1 MNRLYKKTAVV
12 TAGAKGIGEAIVRRF
27 AKDGYGVVFSYNT
40 SEQKALKLSSELNN
54 VFCIKADLSLEPDA
68 KRLAAFSLEK
78 LGEIDA
84 LVCNAG
90 YAHYSI
96 MPHTSIIEMRKVIG
110 CNLDTAYL
118 SCKAFYDIFVN
129 QKKGSIVNISSVWG
143 LSGASCETA
152 YSAAKA
158 GIIGL
163 TQSLAKELAPSLVR
177 VNAVAPG
184 AIETD
189 MIAHLSKAERE
200 ALISEIPLGR
210 IGSTEDIASI
220 VAFLASEEAGY
231 ITGQVLNVSGG
242 LVI

>member
-1 MNRLYKKTAVV
+1 
-12 TAGAKGIGEAIVRRF
+12 
-27 AKDGYGVVFSYNT
+27 
-40 SEQKALKLSSELNN
+40 
-54 VFCIKADLSLEPDA
+54 
-68 KRLAAFSLEK
+68 
-78 LGEIDA
+78 
-84 LVCNAG
+84 
-90 YAHYSI
+90 